1 VIQEAS
7 RGSTPIR
14 NKTMEMSANQ
24 IEDIVKCM
32 KASAD
37 MLEQVEQTRDDRR
50 KRQAGLLR
58 EAARQIQEF
67 SE

>member
-1 VIQEAS
+1 
-7 RGSTPIR
+7 
-14 NKTMEMSANQ
+14 MEMSANQ
-24 IEDIVKCM
+24 ISDIVKCM
-32 KASAD
+32 KTSAD
-37 MLEQVEQTRDDRR
+37 MLEQVEQTLDDGC